1 MPFEIRVDLPPSM
14 VPLAWMEGRWE
25 GVGVAALPGGDE
37 RQFGQEV
44 VMAHDGLGHLTYRA
58 QSWFLD
64 DDGSPGEPLTSEQ
77 GVWRSG
83 DDGSGGLQVEL
94 LLALPEGAV
103 EIYVGRAAG
112 TKIELASDLVARTSS
127 STGETTAARRIY
139 GQVEGDLLWAH
150 DVATAGTP
158 MRSVASAR
166 LTKV

>member
-1 MPFEIRVDLPPSM
+1 VPFEIRVDLPPSM

-25 GVGVAALPGGDE
+25 GAGVAGLPGQAE
-37 RQFGQEV
+37 RHFGQEV
-44 VMAHDGLGHLTYRA
+44 VMEHDGLGHLTFRSQAWYLEA
-58 QSWFLD
+58 
-64 DDGSPGEPLTSEQ
+64 DGTPGEPMAAEL

-103 EIYVGRAAG
+103 EIYVGRASG

-127 STGETTAARRIY
+127 STGTTTASRRIY

-166 LTKV
+166 LTRL